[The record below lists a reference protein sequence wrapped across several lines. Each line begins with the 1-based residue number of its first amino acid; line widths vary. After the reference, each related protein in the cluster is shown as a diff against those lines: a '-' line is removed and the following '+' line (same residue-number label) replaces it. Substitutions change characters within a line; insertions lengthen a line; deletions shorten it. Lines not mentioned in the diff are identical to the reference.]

1 MIDKVQYWKDLADED
16 LLVAEDMLKTKMDK
30 EYVLD
35 IVRQYKMALKPFFR
49 NAKVYLYGSY
59 SKGTAHKDSD
69 IDVAVV
75 LPTFKGNWI
84 EASASLWDASWNVS
98 TMIEPVLLS
107 MDNPTPLYHE
117 VMHTG
122 IAI

>member
-1 MIDKVQYWKDLADED
+1 
-16 LLVAEDMLKTKMDK
+16 MDQK
-30 EYVLD
+30 QVIE
-35 IVRQYKMALKPFFR
+35 IVRKYKTQLSPLFAD
-49 NAKVYLYGSY
+49 AKVYLFGSY
-59 SKGTAHKDSD
+59 SKGNSSAHSD

-84 EASASLWDASWNVS
+84 EASASLWDATWNVS